1 MCNLIK
7 WTFLQFGNLL
17 NVGAKTLKLTSF
29 YFPYLTIDA
38 MISKLLALKWAVEK
52 NLNEHL
58 DIIQRILSLSEEE
71 ASEFSDWY
79 NNHRTRK
86 EIEDIYGAVESR
98 AIRHTKTEK
107 LGTLF
112 MGYSD

>member
-1 MCNLIK
+1 MD
-7 WTFLQFGNLL
+7 FFQFGNLV
-17 NVGAKTLKLTSF
+17 NVGAKSLKLASF
-29 YFPYLTIDA
+29 YFHYIIIDA
-38 MISKLLALKWAVEK
+38 MISKLLVLKWAVEK

-58 DIIQRILSLSEEE
+58 DIIQRILSLNEEE

-79 NNHRTRK
+79 NNNRTRK
-86 EIEDIYGAVESR
+86 AIEDIYGAVESR

-112 MGYSD
+112 MGRSD